1 MDRDHRTKAN
11 RRKTW
16 HAGHIVVM
24 ISPSASRTSCQANGI
39 PCSFFVFFSLFFCFF
54 FFFRF
59 LFIITTNYGFNSG
72 PSDRTSTCFTDTLST
87 ALPLV
92 GKPEKSEWMNRQRTN
107 KQRETRSQSLIRS
120 VTSPTGCIFLPS
132 IFLFSLLSLFL
143 SVSLSF
149 FFPVS
154 FFFFFLLIHQSVD
167 IPFPSVLYRAWMFV
181 TDLPSVQAFRRKI
194 FPSIRKVAPS
204 DFKSMPDASF
214 DFCRCSNTRECSL
227 NCPSL

>member
-1 MDRDHRTKAN
+1 MESN
-11 RRKTW
+11 
-16 HAGHIVVM
+16 VLF
-24 ISPSASRTSCQANGI
+24 
-39 PCSFFVFFSLFFCFF
+39 SFFFIYFFVFF

-132 IFLFSLLSLFL
+132 IFLFSLLSLSL

-154 FFFFFLLIHQSVD
+154 FFFFFFINS
-167 IPFPSVLYRAWMFV
+167 
-181 TDLPSVQAFRRKI
+181 
-194 FPSIRKVAPS
+194 SIRRHSLPVGS
-204 DFKSMPDASF
+204 LS
-214 DFCRCSNTRECSL
+214 SL
-227 NCPSL
+227 NVRYRFAERSSVSSKNFSIDP

>member
-1 MDRDHRTKAN
+1 
-11 RRKTW
+11 
-16 HAGHIVVM
+16 M

-39 PCSFFVFFSLFFCFF
+39 PCSFFLFF
-54 FFFRF
+54 FFLVFLFF

-132 IFLFSLLSLFL
+132 IFLFSLLSL
-143 SVSLSF
+143 SF

-154 FFFFFLLIHQSVD
+154 FFFFLLIHQSVD
-167 IPFPSVLYRAWMFV
+167 ILFPFRFFIEL
-181 TDLPSVQAFRRKI
+181 
-194 FPSIRKVAPS
+194 
-204 DFKSMPDASF
+204 
-214 DFCRCSNTRECSL
+214 ECSL
-227 NCPSL
+227 QICRAFKRFVEKFFHRSVKWLHPILNRCQTRVLIFVVARTRVNVRWIAHLHP